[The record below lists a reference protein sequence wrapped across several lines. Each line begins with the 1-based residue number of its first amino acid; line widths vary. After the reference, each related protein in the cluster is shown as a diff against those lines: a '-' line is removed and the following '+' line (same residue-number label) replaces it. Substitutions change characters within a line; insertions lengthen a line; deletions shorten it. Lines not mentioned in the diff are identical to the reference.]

1 MKESEYTLDTR
12 GECVFIAIVSRDSF
26 EPALRPHNATVNGIN
41 MAATFPGVIA
51 FAFMASM
58 IVAGVMLRAKVSF
71 LQRNLV
77 PAGLIGGV
85 LGFVLISSGLNF
97 GFSSNDFT
105 AFAFHFFTLS
115 FMSLVL
121 AGSSSDNKVRPSS
134 VVPGGLWLSIVWV
147 MSLALQSMVGLAV
160 IMTYNQVSG
169 SEMSNFLGMIATHGF
184 TQGPG
189 QALALGNI
197 WENELGITHAINFG
211 LVYASVGFFMAFA
224 VGVPVARYAIR
235 AGLNFNKTAKIDD
248 EFLRGILTSEVS
260 AGKQITHAA
269 NVDSLAFH
277 IAILGVAY
285 LITDQYL
292 QLASPVANATTIGGV
307 NFGIIFSHN
316 LFFFHGLIVCVI
328 IRKCMDK
335 LGLGGFID
343 NDTQHRITGSAVDM
357 TVVATLMSVQ
367 LAFLSEFIVPIL
379 LVSIFVTLATA
390 ALCFGFGR
398 KLDTFG
404 IERAVTAFGCCCGS
418 TGSGLLLL
426 RIMDPNMSTP
436 VAKELAFFNIA
447 ILFLGFHILTLM
459 APILP
464 SYDLVTICA
473 VYLSTFVVGV
483 LVLFVFNNQFGGQ
496 KTLKPAD

>member
-1 MKESEYTLDTR
+1 
-12 GECVFIAIVSRDSF
+12 
-26 EPALRPHNATVNGIN
+26 

-51 FAFMASM
+51 FAFMTSM
-58 IVAGVMLRAKVSF
+58 IVVGVTLRARITF

-77 PAGLIGGV
+77 PASLIGGV
-85 LGFVLISSGLNF
+85 LGFILISSGLSF
-97 GFSSNDFT
+97 GFSSTDFT

-121 AGSSSDNKVRPSS
+121 AGNDKSQTRSKS
-134 VVPGGLWLSIVWV
+134 VVPGGMWLSIVWV
-147 MSLALQSMVGLAV
+147 MSLAMQSMVGLAV
-160 IMTYNQVSG
+160 IVTYNQVSG
-169 SEMSNFLGMIATHGF
+169 DEMSHFLGMIATHGF

-189 QALALGNI
+189 QALALGSI
-197 WENELGITHAINFG
+197 WENELGITHAVNFG
-211 LVYASVGFFMAFA
+211 LVYASVGFFVAFA
-224 VGVPVARYAIR
+224 VGVPVARHAIR
-235 AGLNFNKTAKIDD
+235 AGINFNKTAKIDP
-248 EFLRGILTSEVS
+248 EFLRGILTTEVS

-277 IAILGVAY
+277 IAILGAAY

-292 QLASPVANATTIGGV
+292 QLVSPVASATTIGGV
-307 NFGIIFSHN
+307 NLGIIFSHN

-328 IRKCMDK
+328 LRTCMDRW
-335 LGLGGFID
+335 GLGDFID

-357 TVVATLMSVQ
+357 TVVATIMSVQ
-367 LAFLSEFIVPIL
+367 LAFLSAFILPIL
-379 LVSIFVTLATA
+379 LVSVVVTLATA

-464 SYDLVTICA
+464 SYNLMTICA
-473 VYLSTFVVGV
+473 VYVGTFIIGV
-483 LVLFVFNNQFGGQ
+483 LVLFIFNNKLGGR
-496 KTLKPAD
+496 KTLKSTKVLSSGN

>member
-1 MKESEYTLDTR
+1 MT
-12 GECVFIAIVSRDSF
+12 
-26 EPALRPHNATVNGIN
+26 
-41 MAATFPGVIA
+41 ATFPSVIA

-58 IVAGVMLRAKVSF
+58 IVAGVMLRAKISF

-85 LGFVLISSGLNF
+85 LGFILISSGLSF
-97 GFSSNDFT
+97 GFSSTDFT

-121 AGSSSDNKVRPSS
+121 AGSDNSQGSSKS
-134 VVPGGLWLSIVWV
+134 VVPGGMWLSIVWV
-147 MSLALQSMVGLAV
+147 MSLVLQSMAGLAV
-160 IMTYNQVSG
+160 ILTYNQVSG
-169 SEMSNFLGMIATHGF
+169 DEMSHFLGMIATHGF

-197 WENELGITHAINFG
+197 WENELGIAHAVNFG

-248 EFLRGILTSEVS
+248 EFLRGILTTEVS

-292 QLASPVANATTIGGV
+292 QLISPIANVTTIGGV
-307 NFGIIFSHN
+307 NLGIIFSHN

-328 IRKCMDK
+328 IRTCMDR

-343 NDTQHRITGSAVDM
+343 NDTQHRITGSAVDL

-367 LAFLSEFIVPIL
+367 FAFLSEFLVPIL
-379 LVSIFVTLATA
+379 LVSVVVTLATA

-464 SYDLVTICA
+464 SYNLGTICA
-473 VYLSTFVVGV
+473 VYVGTFVVGV
-483 LVLFVFNNQFGGQ
+483 LVLFIFNSKLGGK
-496 KTLKPAD
+496 KTLMPAKPR

>member
-1 MKESEYTLDTR
+1 LDAR
-12 GECVFIAIVSRDSF
+12 EECAFIGFLSRHSSK
-26 EPALRPHNATVNGIN
+26 PLTANINGIN

-51 FAFMASM
+51 FAFMSSM
-58 IVAGVMLRAKVSF
+58 IVVGVLLRAKVSF

-85 LGFVLISSGLNF
+85 LGFTLISSGLSF
-97 GFSSNDFT
+97 GFSSTDFT

-121 AGSSSDNKVRPSS
+121 VGSDNGPARSKS
-134 VVPGGLWLSIVWV
+134 VIPGGIWLSVVWV
-147 MSLALQSMVGLAV
+147 MSLVLQSMVGLAV
-160 IMTYNQVSG
+160 IMIYNHVSG
-169 SEMSNFLGMIATHGF
+169 DEMSHFLGMIATHGF

-189 QALALGNI
+189 QALALGSI

-235 AGLNFNKTAKIDD
+235 SGLNFNKTAKIDD
-248 EFLRGILTSEVS
+248 EFLRGIFASEVS

-269 NVDSLAFH
+269 NVDSFAFH

-292 QLASPVANATTIGGV
+292 QLISPIASATTLGGV
-307 NFGIIFSHN
+307 NLGIIFSHN

-328 IRKCMDK
+328 IRTCMDK
-335 LGLGGFID
+335 WGLGGFID
-343 NDTQHRITGSAVDM
+343 NDTQHRLTGSAVDM
-357 TVVATLMSVQ
+357 TVVATIMSVQ
-367 LAFLSEFIVPIL
+367 IAFLSEFIVPIL
-379 LVSIFVTLATA
+379 LVSIVVTLATA

-398 KLDTFG
+398 KLDSFG

-464 SYDLVTICA
+464 SYDLMTICT
-473 VYLSTFVVGV
+473 VYIGTFVVGV
-483 LVLFVFNNQFGGQ
+483 SALFIFNTRLGGK
-496 KTLKPAD
+496 KTLTRAKPN